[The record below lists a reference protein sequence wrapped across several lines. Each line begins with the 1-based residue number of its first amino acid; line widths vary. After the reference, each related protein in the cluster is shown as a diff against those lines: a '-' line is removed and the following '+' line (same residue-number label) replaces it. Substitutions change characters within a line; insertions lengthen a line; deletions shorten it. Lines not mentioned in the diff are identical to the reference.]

1 VFFLGHIF
9 NNNPWIYNK
18 MEKETAIIYSFGL
31 GVSWLVC
38 FIIKDY
44 FISGIVIFLAM
55 LIQGL
60 ICYHT
65 NKEVKN

>member
-1 VFFLGHIF
+1 
-9 NNNPWIYNK
+9 
-18 MEKETAIIYSFGL
+18 MEKETAITYFLGL

-55 LIQGL
+55 LILGL
-60 ICYHT
+60 IYYHT